1 MEGDLD
7 MACLEVVKA
16 VKASV
21 IVKLPLQTR
30 IKNILQEE
38 KMDNKQMP
46 CFQETQTIECK
57 KRQELTVKRKI
68 HTILHFLMKKMR
80 IRMQRKPMF
89 L

>member
-1 MEGDLD
+1 MIITTSAMEGDLD

-46 CFQETQTIECK
+46 CFQEIQTIE
-57 KRQELTVKRKI
+57 
-68 HTILHFLMKKMR
+68 
-80 IRMQRKPMF
+80 
-89 L
+89 